1 MIRKLPPIEQISKL
15 GYFDLYKLRKSLKTR
30 LADRERSLKDAET
43 ASVAIKSKFN
53 PPKNALEFADI
64 AFADGKVVEL
74 KSEIFVFNTYLDEVN
89 KYLEPMLEQF
99 KNVGQPGNE

>member
-30 LADRERSLKDAET
+30 LADRERSLKDAE
-43 ASVAIKSKFN
+43 AVSAAIKSKFN

>member
-1 MIRKLPPIEQISKL
+1 MIKKLPPIEHVSRL

-30 LADRERSLKDAET
+30 LADRERSLKDAEA
-43 ASVAIKSKFN
+43 ASAAIKNKFN

-64 AFADGKVVEL
+64 AFADGRVVEL
-74 KSEIFVFNTYLDEVN
+74 KSEIFGFIAYLDEVN

-99 KNVGQPGNE
+99 KNVAQPGNE